1 MYKGD
6 RTRWLSE
13 MRHPELVAQYRFVR
27 AKRRCEYWAEKSKIV
42 YLCVRFIYEHYKV
55 KYNTDIPAR
64 CKIGGVQNTAS
75 RRNCFQSRCCSRKK
89 CRLP

>member
-27 AKRRCEYWAEKSKIV
+27 AKRQCEYWANKNKVV
-42 YLCVRFIYEHYKV
+42 YLFVRFIY
-55 KYNTDIPAR
+55 A
-64 CKIGGVQNTAS
+64 
-75 RRNCFQSRCCSRKK
+75 
-89 CRLP
+89 

>member
-27 AKRRCEYWAEKSKIV
+27 AKRQCEYWANKNKVV
-42 YLCVRFIYEHYKV
+42 YLFVRFIYEHYKV
-55 KYNTDIPAR
+55 KYNTIQIYQR
-64 CKIGGVQNTAS
+64 VVKSGGGQNSAS
-75 RRNCFQSRCCSRKK
+75 WRYCV
-89 CRLP
+89 

>member
-27 AKRRCEYWAEKSKIV
+27 AKRQCEYWANKNKVV
-42 YLCVRFIYEHYKV
+42 YLFVRFIYEHYKDGKIINKV
-55 KYNTDIPAR
+55 IQKNNT
-64 CKIGGVQNTAS
+64 N
-75 RRNCFQSRCCSRKK
+75 
-89 CRLP
+89 

>member
-27 AKRRCEYWAEKSKIV
+27 AKR
-42 YLCVRFIYEHYKV
+42 
-55 KYNTDIPAR
+55 
-64 CKIGGVQNTAS
+64 
-75 RRNCFQSRCCSRKK
+75 K
-89 CRLP
+89 CA